1 MSFGYPNV
9 NISFIFIRINTW
21 AEWYFSDSFK
31 YHRIFNPA
39 SFLTSVHRVVA
50 RVEFASSE
58 IPSVR
63 DNANNIYDGFDPDDD
78 ENYDADDEMD
88 VEDEG
93 YIEDDG
99 ANNDY
104 GIQFEN
110 FLNEA
115 NGMEEN
121 VIDEIQF
128 AFPHQEPNDENED
141 DASSFVCNEINIGH
155 INSQEVLEND
165 YVNVE
170 NENIDI
176 EE

>member
-1 MSFGYPNV
+1 M
-9 NISFIFIRINTW
+9 NICFIFIRINAWT
-21 AEWYFSDSFK
+21 EWYFSDSFK
-31 YHRIFNPA
+31 SHQIFNPA
-39 SFLTSVHRVVA
+39 SLFTSVHRVVF
-50 RVEFASSE
+50 RVEFARNE

-63 DNANNIYDGFDPDDD
+63 DSDNNIYDSFDLDDD

-93 YIEDDG
+93 YIEDNG
-99 ANNDY
+99 ANNNY
-104 GIQFEN
+104 GIQYEN
-110 FLNEA
+110 ILNEA

-128 AFPHQEPNDENED
+128 AFPHQEPNNENENN
-141 DASSFVCNEINIGH
+141 AGSFIYNEINISH

-165 YVNVE
+165 YISVE
-170 NENIDI
+170 NEDI